1 MSVMNQSV
9 QETERKCKRED
20 KELLVFTK
28 GAPEGILEGCSFILE
43 KGKVRRLTNGDKE
56 IIATKNRDLADDMV
70 LLDDNFAT
78 IVDAVRNGRTIFDN
92 IRTFVRYLLTTNL
105 AEVFVVFLASLFGYL
120 PIMPVQLLLIN
131 FLTDGLPALALGV
144 DPTRKGTMQR
154 KRRRKAEGIMNRK
167 SIYWIMG
174 IGIELGFVLL
184 AIFFIGLKNGL
195 ATARTMV
202 FTGFVLYE
210 FVKISVIRYQQQLSW
225 FSNKWLVLATTG
237 CIALQLAILY
247 TPLNRLFHV
256 VPLGLFE
263 WLILLLGAGIS
274 WILAMLITKYVVRY
288 TH

>member
-1 MSVMNQSV
+1 
-9 QETERKCKRED
+9 
-20 KELLVFTK
+20 
-28 GAPEGILEGCSFILE
+28 GILKALQE
-43 KGKVRRLTNGDKE
+43 NGHVVAMTGDGVND
-56 IIATKNRDLADDMV
+56 APALKNADIGVSMGIRGTDVAKQTSDMV

-105 AEVFVVFLASLFGYL
+105 AEVFVVFLASLFGHL

-154 KRRRKAEGIMNRK
+154 KPRKKAEGIMNRK
-167 SIYWIMG
+167 SIYWIVG
-174 IGIELGFVLL
+174 IGIELGLVLL

-210 FVKISVIRYQQQLSW
+210 FVKISAIRYQQQLSW